1 MGKPPLILRLPL
13 GLREQ
18 PAWVFIGVLIFLT
31 GLSYLSGFTES
42 MISHAIGDVGLRV
55 WGGILSLAGFLL
67 VWATVAARPALEKLS
82 LRIMSCS
89 LAAYAG
95 YLLTVTSFK
104 RAAMSVVLTL
114 LLIGIAEIRAWS
126 LTALIRRSED
136 MAKQLGGDDE

>member
-1 MGKPPLILRLPL
+1 MGKPPLILRLPV
-13 GLREQ
+13 GLCEQ
-18 PAWVFIGVLIFLT
+18 PAWVFIGSLIFLT

-42 MISHAIGDVGLRV
+42 MISHAIGTVGLRV

-67 VWATVAARPALEKLS
+67 VWATIAARPSLEKLS

-95 YLLTVTSFK
+95 YLLTVTSFT
-104 RAAMSVVLTL
+104 RAGMSVVLTL
-114 LLIGIAEIRAWS
+114 LLIGIAEIRVWS